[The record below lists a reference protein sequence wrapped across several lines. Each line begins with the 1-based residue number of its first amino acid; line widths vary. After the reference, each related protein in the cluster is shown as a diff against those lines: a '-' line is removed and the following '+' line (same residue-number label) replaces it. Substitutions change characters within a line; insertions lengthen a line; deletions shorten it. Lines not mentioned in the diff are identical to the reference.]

1 MNYETI
7 QTTVTSDRIGII
19 KLFRTTKRNAISIQ
33 MREEISRCLMDWMSM
48 DDVAG
53 VIFTGSEG
61 TFSAGFDL
69 NEFSSPEK
77 HEQILRSSSIY
88 HRNVWH
94 FPKPTLA
101 AISGAALGGG
111 FDLAVFCDLRICD
124 DTAIFGHPEVKFGAP
139 PIFSPL
145 KRIVGDGVARD
156 LCLTG
161 RRIDATEAFRNGLV
175 SELTTINALLHR
187 ATEIMGTILEAPET
201 TLQFMKN
208 YLLNSGQVFDEW
220 FAVEHDQAFREVLLK
235 RAREGLFKKPY

>member
-19 KLFRTTKRNAISIQ
+19 TLFRPTKRNAISIQ
-33 MREEISRCLMDWMSM
+33 MREEISRCLTNWINM

-69 NEFSSPEK
+69 NEFSYPEK

-101 AISGAALGGG
+101 AINGAALGGG

-124 DTAIFGHPEVKFGAP
+124 NTAIFGHPEVKFGAP

-145 KRIVGDGVARD
+145 KRIVGDGIARD

-161 RRIDATEAFRNGLV
+161 RRIDATEAFRFGIV
-175 SELTTINALLHR
+175 SELTTPNTLSHR
-187 ATEIMGTILEAPET
+187 ATEIMGAILEAPVT
-201 TLQFMKN
+201 TLQFTKN
-208 YLLNSGQVFDEW
+208 YLVNSGQVFDEW
-220 FAVEHDQAFREVLLK
+220 FVIEHDQAFREVLLK
-235 RAREGLFKKPY
+235 RAREGLFKKSS